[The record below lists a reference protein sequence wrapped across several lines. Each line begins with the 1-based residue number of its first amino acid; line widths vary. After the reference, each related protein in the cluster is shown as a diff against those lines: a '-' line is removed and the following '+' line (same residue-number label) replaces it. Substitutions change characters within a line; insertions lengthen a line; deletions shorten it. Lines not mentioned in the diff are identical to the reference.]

1 MNAEPPERVSLGG
14 LGERGLIRRIR
25 RSAAAGAGSSGVE
38 VGIGDDTA
46 VLTVP
51 PGHKL
56 LATTDLLIE
65 DVHFRRTSAAPADI
79 GWKAL
84 AVNLSDIAAM
94 GGVPRWALV
103 ALAVPADTDVEAVDA
118 FYAGMAEAAAPHGVT
133 VVGGDTSASPGGWTV
148 NVTLLGIHP
157 GEPRLRSHARAGDAV
172 AVTGSLGGAAAGL
185 HALEIGLDR
194 ARDTGL
200 AAARLGEITRAHL
213 RPRARIAEGRWL
225 GQAPGVHAMMDCSD
239 GLVTDLGHIGRESG
253 VGARVRL
260 DRVPVAAA
268 AREAA
273 RALGADAQEWAVS
286 GGEDY
291 ELLLTCDPAAADRLS
306 GGLVEATGTP
316 LTVIGRIEG
325 AAGEIVFVD
334 ADGAPVA
341 VRGGFEHFHG

>member
-25 RSAAAGAGSSGVE
+25 TSAGATDAAPGVE

-46 VLTVP
+46 VLSVP

-65 DVHFRRTSAAPADI
+65 DIHFRRISAAPADI

-94 GGVPRWALV
+94 GGIPRWALV
-103 ALAVPADTDVEAVDA
+103 ALAVPAETPVDEIDA
-118 FYAGMAEAAAPHGVT
+118 FYAGMAAAAAPYGVT
-133 VVGGDTSASPGGWTV
+133 VVGGDTSAAVGGWTV

-157 GEPRLRSHARAGDAV
+157 GEPRLRSQARAGDAV
-172 AVTGSLGGAAAGL
+172 AVTGSLGASAAGL
-185 HALEIGLDR
+185 HALELGLDR
-194 ARDTGL
+194 ARDAGVAGASL
-200 AAARLGEITRAHL
+200 AEITRAHL
-213 RPRARIAEGRWL
+213 RPHARVTEGRWL
-225 GQAPGVHAMMDCSD
+225 GQASGVRAMMDCSD
-239 GLVTDLGHIGRESG
+239 GLATDLAHICRESG

-260 DRVPVAAA
+260 ERIPVAAA
-268 AREAA
+268 AGEAA
-273 RALGADAQEWAVS
+273 RALGRDPREWAVS

-291 ELLLTCDPAAADRLS
+291 ELLLTCDPATADALIA
-306 GGLVEATGTP
+306 GLAEATGTP

-325 AAGEIVFVD
+325 PPGEIVFVD
-334 ADGAPVA
+334 AAGAPVA
-341 VRGGFEHFHG
+341 MRGGFEHFHD